1 MLFFLGRVA
10 QATSSR
16 GGDSNFVGVL
26 NTENFASQSGSP
38 IGLGMYDPDV
48 GTDYS
53 RGGNDIFF
61 FHRDH
66 YQEEI
71 HPYFQHD
78 FVSFRFEEFEEGEED
93 RQQARAAEDR
103 RRTHASD
110 SDGADPGAL
119 P

>member
-10 QATSSR
+10 QATDSR
-16 GGDSNFVGVL
+16 GGDSNFVGAL
-26 NTENFASQSGSP
+26 NTESFASQSGSP
-38 IGLGMYDPDV
+38 IELGMYDPDV
-48 GTDYS
+48 GAYYS

-61 FHRDH
+61 FRCDH
-66 YQEEI
+66 YKEEI
-71 HPYFQHD
+71 HPYFQQD
-78 FVSFRFEEFEEGEED
+78 FVSFRFEEFEKGEEE

-103 RRTHASD
+103 RRTDTAN